1 MSWLHHK
8 PTIIVTGPKKGFVSR
23 FFIIF
28 SLFLC
33 GARTK
38 IITPNKPYD
47 DLEMDGLLISGG
59 NDLYNAF
66 IEDKTCKI
74 EDVISYERDVLEYKL
89 LNKAVENNKPVF
101 GICRGY
107 QLINIFFGGELFKDI
122 RRDGYDYKYTPLPWK
137 NISIEKGGILASC
150 LKTSTLKINTLHH
163 QAVKKLPESFKLEAV
178 DKYNII
184 QSISKKDDDNLI
196 FGVQWHPEYLFYKR
210 QHLKIFKIFVDTV
223 KSKLKN

>member
-1 MSWLHHK
+1 MSWLHHR

-74 EDVISYERDVLEYKL
+74 EDVISYERDVLEYTL

-107 QLINIFFGGELFKDI
+107 QLINIFFGGELCKDI

-137 NISIEKGGILASC
+137 TISVTKGGILDTC
-150 LKTSTLKINTLHH
+150 LKTSNLKINTLHH
-163 QAVKKLPESFKLEAV
+163 QAVQKLPESFKLEAV

-184 QSISKKDDDNLI
+184 QSISKKDDNNLI
-196 FGVQWHPEYLFYKR
+196 FGVQWHPEYLFYKK

-223 KSKLKN
+223 KSKLKD